1 MNCLRFHQD
10 VNGNE
15 TRIRPNRPVNCGT
28 AHAVGS
34 KPQIRQMTAASR
46 PSAGLRLVFAAASAL
61 AFAVVPAQSQSQK
74 PTLEDVR
81 KHDQELEAIRAE
93 QKKALDSQ
101 KKLQDEIA
109 ALSDDRRKLNQALLD
124 SATSIRTAETKIS
137 AAEGRLQQLV
147 GTEASIRK
155 SLDSRRGVIGEI
167 LATLQRMGRQPPP
180 AMLVRP
186 EDALESLRATMLLG
200 AVIPEMRSEAQSLAG
215 ELSDL
220 VRVRGEAAA
229 ERDGLSRNLLALS
242 MEQNRM
248 TLLLEERQKRQSE
261 AEKQLDS
268 ERLHAVDLSK
278 QADNLKDLIAKLE
291 RGLDSASRTAR
302 AAQEGR
308 ALGDTRA
315 DLAALKDPGRLGP
328 AIPFVSA
335 KGMLPIPV
343 NGVKSRDFGVSD
355 GNGGTERGVSIATRT
370 GAQVTSP
377 CDGWV
382 VYAAPYRSYGKLL
395 ILNAGGGYHVVLA
408 GMERISVD
416 IGQFVLTGE
425 PVAVMGSGPQVAS
438 AMLTGASGS
447 NQPVLYI
454 EFRKDGSPVD
464 PNPWWAPPDSEK
476 VRG

>member
-1 MNCLRFHQD
+1 
-10 VNGNE
+10 
-15 TRIRPNRPVNCGT
+15 
-28 AHAVGS
+28 
-34 KPQIRQMTAASR
+34 MTAASR
-46 PSAGLRLVFAAASAL
+46 PSVGLRLLFATAAAL
-61 AFAVVPAQSQSQK
+61 AVVGPATSQTPK
-74 PTLEDVR
+74 PSLDDIR
-81 KHDQELEAIRAE
+81 KHDQELEAIHAE

-109 ALSDDRRKLNQALLD
+109 ALSDDRRQLNQALLD
-124 SATSIRTAETKIS
+124 SAAGIR
-137 AAEGRLQQLV
+137 AAEGRISTAEGRLAQLTD
-147 GTEASIRK
+147 TEASIRK
-155 SLDSRRGVIGEI
+155 SLDSRRDVIGEI
-167 LATLQRMGRQPPP
+167 LATLQRMGRRPPP

-186 EDALESLRATMLLG
+186 EDALASLRAAMLLG
-200 AVIPEMRSEAQSLAG
+200 AVVPEMRSEAASLAG

-220 VRVRGEAAA
+220 TRIRGEAAA

-242 MEQNRM
+242 IEQNRM
-248 TLLLEERQKRQSE
+248 ALLVEERQKRQSE
-261 AEKQLDS
+261 AEQQLDS
-268 ERLHAVDLSK
+268 ERQRAVALSK
-278 QADNLKDLIAKLE
+278 QADSVKDLIAKLQ
-291 RGLDSASRTAR
+291 RGLDSASRAER

-315 DLAALKDPGRLGP
+315 DLSALKDPGRLGP
-328 AIPFVSA
+328 AIAFASA
-335 KGMLPIPV
+335 KGMLPVPV
-343 NGVKSRDFGVSD
+343 NGVKSRDFGASD
-355 GNGGTERGVSIATRT
+355 GNGGTEKGISIATRS
-370 GAQVTSP
+370 GAQVTAP

-425 PVAVMGSGPQVAS
+425 PVAAMGSGPQVAS
-438 AMLTGASGS
+438 AAVTGASGS
-447 NQPVLYI
+447 SQPVLYI

>member
-1 MNCLRFHQD
+1 
-10 VNGNE
+10 
-15 TRIRPNRPVNCGT
+15 
-28 AHAVGS
+28 
-34 KPQIRQMTAASR
+34 MTVASR
-46 PSAGLRLVFAAASAL
+46 PSVGLRLAFAAAAAL
-61 AFAVVPAQSQSQK
+61 ALVAPAAPQTPK
-74 PTLEDVR
+74 PGLDDIR

-93 QKKALDSQ
+93 QKKAVDSQ
-101 KKLQDEIA
+101 KKLTDELA
-109 ALSDDRRKLNQALLD
+109 ALSEDRRKLNQALLD
-124 SATSIRTAETKIS
+124 SAAGIRSAEGQI
-137 AAEGRLQQLV
+137 AAGEGRLAQLAQ
-147 GTEASIRK
+147 TEASIRK

-167 LATLQRMGRQPPP
+167 LATLQRMARRPPP

-186 EDALESLRATMLLG
+186 EDALSSLRAAMLLG
-200 AVIPEMRSEAQSLAG
+200 AVVPEMRSEAESLAG

-220 VRVRGEAAA
+220 MRVRGEAAA
-229 ERDGLSRNLLALS
+229 ERDGLSRSLLALS

-248 TLLLEERQKRQSE
+248 TLLVDERQKRQSE

-268 ERLHAVDLSK
+268 ERRHAVDLSK

-291 RGLDSASRTAR
+291 RGLDSAARTAR
-302 AAQEGR
+302 NAQEGR

-315 DLAALKDPGRLGP
+315 DLATLKDPGRLGP
-328 AIPFVSA
+328 AIAFVSA
-335 KGMLPIPV
+335 KGMLPVPV
-343 NGVKSRDFGVSD
+343 NGVKSRDFGAPD
-355 GNGGTERGVSIATRT
+355 GSGATEKGISIATRP
-370 GAQVTSP
+370 GAQVTAP

-408 GMERISVD
+408 GMDRISVD

-425 PVAVMGSGPQVAS
+425 PIGAMGSGPQVAS
-438 AMLTGASGS
+438 AVVTGASGS
-447 NQPVLYI
+447 SQPVLYI

>member
-1 MNCLRFHQD
+1 
-10 VNGNE
+10 
-15 TRIRPNRPVNCGT
+15 
-28 AHAVGS
+28 
-34 KPQIRQMTAASR
+34 
-46 PSAGLRLVFAAASAL
+46 
-61 AFAVVPAQSQSQK
+61 
-74 PTLEDVR
+74 VR
-81 KHDQELEAIRAE
+81 KHDQDLEAIRAE

-109 ALSDDRRKLNQALLD
+109 ALSEDRRKLNQALID
-124 SATSIRTAETKIS
+124 SATGIRAAETRI
-137 AAEGRLQQLV
+137 AATEGRLKQLTD
-147 GTEASIRK
+147 TEASIRK
-155 SLDSRRGVIGEI
+155 SLDSRRSMIVEI
-167 LATLQRMGRQPPP
+167 LATLQRMGRRPPP

-186 EDALESLRATMLLG
+186 EDALESLRAAMLLG
-200 AVIPEMRSEAQSLAG
+200 AVVPELHSEAESLAG

-220 VRVRGEAAA
+220 VRIRGEAAA

-242 MEQNRM
+242 IEQNRM
-248 TLLLEERQKRQSE
+248 TLLVDERQKRQSE
-261 AEKQLDS
+261 AETQLDS
-268 ERLHAVDLSK
+268 ERQQSVALSK

-291 RGLDSASRTAR
+291 RGLDSASRTTR

-315 DLAALKDPGRLGP
+315 DLSALKDPGRLGP
-328 AIPFVSA
+328 AIAFASA
-335 KGMLPIPV
+335 RAMLPIPV
-343 NGVKSRDFGVSD
+343 NGVKSRDFGASD
-355 GNGGTERGVSIATRT
+355 GNGGTEKGISITTRQ

-395 ILNAGGGYHVVLA
+395 ILNAGGGYHIVLA

-438 AMLTGASGS
+438 AMLTGASGAS
-447 NQPVLYI
+447 QPVLYI

-464 PNPWWAPPDSEK
+464 PNPWWAPPESEK

>member
-1 MNCLRFHQD
+1 
-10 VNGNE
+10 
-15 TRIRPNRPVNCGT
+15 
-28 AHAVGS
+28 
-34 KPQIRQMTAASR
+34 MTAAAR
-46 PSAGLRLVFAAASAL
+46 LSAGPRALLAAVASLAL
-61 AFAVVPAQSQSQK
+61 ALAVGAATAQTQK

-81 KHDQELEAIRAE
+81 QRDQELEAVRAE

-109 ALSDDRRKLNQALLD
+109 ALSEDRRKLNQALID
-124 SATSIRTAETKIS
+124 SAAGIRAAEGRIS
-137 AAEGRLQQLV
+137 AAELRLQQLV
-147 GTEASIRK
+147 DTETSIRK
-155 SLDSRRGVIGEI
+155 SLDGRRAVIGEV
-167 LATLQRMGRQPPP
+167 LATLQRMGRRPPP

-186 EDALESLRATMLLG
+186 EDALESLRAAMLLG
-200 AVIPEMRSEAQSLAG
+200 AVVPEMRSEAESLAG

-220 VRVRGEAAA
+220 VRVRAEAAA
-229 ERDGLSRNLLALS
+229 ERDGLARNLAGLS
-242 MEQNRM
+242 DEKNRM
-248 TLLLEERQKRQSE
+248 ALLVDERQKRQSE

-268 ERLHAVDLSK
+268 ERQHAVALSR

-291 RGLDSASRTAR
+291 RGLDAASRTAR

-308 ALGDTRA
+308 ALGDTRS
-315 DLAALKDPGRLGP
+315 DLSALKDPGRLGP
-328 AIPFVSA
+328 AIAFASA

-343 NGVKSRDFGVSD
+343 NGVKSRDFGTPD
-355 GNGGTERGVSIATRT
+355 GNGGTERGISITTRS

-438 AMLTGASGS
+438 AMLTGTTGS
-447 NQPVLYI
+447 SQPVLYI

-464 PNPWWAPPDSEK
+464 PNPWWAPPESEK

>member
-1 MNCLRFHQD
+1 
-10 VNGNE
+10 
-15 TRIRPNRPVNCGT
+15 
-28 AHAVGS
+28 
-34 KPQIRQMTAASR
+34 MTAASR
-46 PSAGLRLVFAAASAL
+46 PSVGLRLAFAAVAAVAL
-61 AFAVVPAQSQSQK
+61 TVATSQAQK

-81 KHDQELEAIRAE
+81 KHDQELDAIRAE

-109 ALSDDRRKLNQALLD
+109 ALSEDHRKLNQALID
-124 SATSIRTAETKIS
+124 SATSIRAAETRVS
-137 AAEGRLQQLV
+137 AAEGRLKQLTD
-147 GTEASIRK
+147 TEAAVRK
-155 SLDSRRGVIGEI
+155 SLDSRRSVIVEI
-167 LATLQRMGRQPPP
+167 LATLQRIGRRPPP

-186 EDALESLRATMLLG
+186 EDALESLRAAMLLG
-200 AVIPEMRSEAQSLAG
+200 AVVPEMRSEAESLAG

-220 VRVRGEAAA
+220 VRIRGEAAA
-229 ERDGLSRNLLALS
+229 ERDGLSRNFAALS
-242 MEQNRM
+242 DEQSRM
-248 TLLLEERQKRQSE
+248 TLLVEERQKRQSE
-261 AEKQLDS
+261 AETQLDS
-268 ERLHAVDLSK
+268 ERQQSVALSK

-291 RGLDSASRTAR
+291 RDLDSASRTTR

-315 DLAALKDPGRLGP
+315 DLSALKDPGRLGP
-328 AIPFVSA
+328 AIAFASA
-335 KGMLPIPV
+335 KRILPIPV
-343 NGVKSRDFGVSD
+343 NGVKSRDFGASD
-355 GNGGTERGVSIATRT
+355 GNGGNEKGISITTRQ

-438 AMLTGASGS
+438 AMLTGASGAS
-447 NQPVLYI
+447 QPVLYI

-464 PNPWWAPPDSEK
+464 PNPWWAPPESEK

>member
-1 MNCLRFHQD
+1 
-10 VNGNE
+10 
-15 TRIRPNRPVNCGT
+15 
-28 AHAVGS
+28 
-34 KPQIRQMTAASR
+34 MTDASR
-46 PSAGLRLVFAAASAL
+46 LSVALRLAFAAVSAL
-61 AFAVVPAQSQSQK
+61 ALTLGSAQAQAQK

-93 QKKALDSQ
+93 QKKAIDSQ

-109 ALSDDRRKLNQALLD
+109 ALSEDRRKLNQALID
-124 SATSIRTAETKIS
+124 SATNIRTAEAKIA
-137 AAEGRLQQLV
+137 AAEGRLKQLSD
-147 GTEASIRK
+147 TEGSIRK
-155 SLDSRRGVIGEI
+155 SLDSRRVVIGEI
-167 LATLQRMGRQPPP
+167 LATLQRMGRRPPP

-186 EDALESLRATMLLG
+186 EDALESLRAAMLLG
-200 AVIPEMRSEAQSLAG
+200 AVVPEMRSEAESLAG

-229 ERDGLSRNLLALS
+229 ERDALSRNLATLS
-242 MEQNRM
+242 DEQNRM
-248 TLLLEERQKRQSE
+248 TLLVDERQKRQ
-261 AEKQLDS
+261 ADVEKQLDA
-268 ERLHAVDLSK
+268 ERQQSVALAK
-278 QADNLKDLIAKLE
+278 QADSLKDLIAKLE

-302 AAQEGR
+302 ASQEGR

-315 DLAALKDPGRLGP
+315 DLSALKDPGRLGP
-328 AIPFVSA
+328 AIAFASA

-343 NGVKSRDFGVSD
+343 NGVKSRDFGAAD
-355 GNGGTERGVSIATRT
+355 GNGGTEKGISITTRQ

-408 GMERISVD
+408 GIERISVD

-438 AMLTGASGS
+438 AVLTGAGGS

-464 PNPWWAPPDSEK
+464 PNPWWAPPESEK

>member
-1 MNCLRFHQD
+1 MKA
-10 VNGNE
+10 
-15 TRIRPNRPVNCGT
+15 I
-28 AHAVGS
+28 
-34 KPQIRQMTAASR
+34 SR
-46 PSAGLRLVFAAASAL
+46 PSVGLRLAFAASCAL
-61 AFAVVPAQSQSQK
+61 ALAVGPARPQSQK
-74 PTLEDVR
+74 PSLEDVR
-81 KHDQELEAIRAE
+81 RHDQELEAIRAE
-93 QKKALDSQ
+93 QKKTLDAQ

-109 ALSDDRRKLNQALLD
+109 ALSDDRRKLNQALID
-124 SATSIRTAETKIS
+124 SAAGIRTAETKIA
-137 AAEGRLQQLV
+137 AAEGRLAQLTE
-147 GTEASIRK
+147 TEASIRR
-155 SLDSRRGVIGEI
+155 SLDGRRSTIGEI
-167 LATLQRMGRQPPP
+167 LAVLQRMGRRPPP

-186 EDALESLRATMLLG
+186 EDALESLRAAMLLG
-200 AVIPEMRSEAQSLAG
+200 ALVPEMRAEAESLAG

-229 ERDGLSRNLLALS
+229 ERDGLARGVAALS
-242 MEQNRM
+242 DEQKRM
-248 TLLLEERQKRQSE
+248 TLLVEERQKRQSE

-268 ERLHAVDLSK
+268 ERQQSVALSK

-291 RGLDSASRTAR
+291 RGLDSASRTTR

-315 DLAALKDPGRLGP
+315 DLSALKDPGRLGP
-328 AIPFVSA
+328 AIAFASA
-335 KGMLPIPV
+335 KAMLPIPV
-343 NGVKSRDFGVSD
+343 NGVKSRDFGAPD
-355 GNGGTERGVSIATRT
+355 GNGGTEKGISIATRP

-408 GMERISVD
+408 GMDRISVD

-425 PVAVMGSGPQVAS
+425 PVAAMGSGPQVAS
-438 AMLTGASGS
+438 AVLTGGNGAS
-447 NQPVLYI
+447 QPVLYI

>member
-1 MNCLRFHQD
+1 
-10 VNGNE
+10 
-15 TRIRPNRPVNCGT
+15 
-28 AHAVGS
+28 
-34 KPQIRQMTAASR
+34 MTAASR

-315 DLAALKDPGRLGP
+315 DLSALKDPGRLGP
-328 AIPFVSA
+328 AIPFASA

-343 NGVKSRDFGVSD
+343 NGVKSRDFGAPD
-355 GNGGTERGVSIATRT
+355 ANGGTERGISIATRS

-382 VYAAPYRSYGKLL
+382 VYAGPYRSYGKLL

-408 GMERISVD
+408 GMDRISVD

-425 PVAVMGSGPQVAS
+425 PVAAMGSGPQVAS
-438 AMLTGASGS
+438 AMLTGSSGS
-447 NQPVLYI
+447 SQPVLYV

-464 PNPWWAPPDSEK
+464 PNPWWAPPPDSEK

>member
-1 MNCLRFHQD
+1 M
-10 VNGNE
+10 
-15 TRIRPNRPVNCGT
+15 I
-28 AHAVGS
+28 
-34 KPQIRQMTAASR
+34 AASR
-46 PSAGLRLVFAAASAL
+46 PFVGLRLAL
-61 AFAVVPAQSQSQK
+61 AAVSAVALTVGSAQAQSQK

-109 ALSDDRRKLNQALLD
+109 ALSEDRRKLNQALID
-124 SATSIRTAETKIS
+124 SATNIRAAETKIA
-137 AAEGRLQQLV
+137 AAEGRLKQLTD
-147 GTEASIRK
+147 TEGSIRK
-155 SLDSRRGVIGEI
+155 SLDSRRAVIGEI
-167 LATLQRMGRQPPP
+167 LATLQRMGRRPPP

-186 EDALESLRATMLLG
+186 EDALESLRAAMLLG
-200 AVIPEMRSEAQSLAG
+200 AVVPEMRSEAQSLAG

-220 VRVRGEAAA
+220 VRIRSEAAT
-229 ERDGLSRNLLALS
+229 EHDGLARNVAALS
-242 MEQNRM
+242 DEQVRM
-248 TLLLEERQKRQSE
+248 TLLVDERQKRQTE

-268 ERLHAVDLSK
+268 ERQQSLALSK

-291 RGLDSASRTAR
+291 RGLDSASRTSR

-315 DLAALKDPGRLGP
+315 DLSALKDPGRLGP
-328 AIPFVSA
+328 AVAFASA

-343 NGVKSRDFGVSD
+343 NGVKSRDFGATD
-355 GNGGTERGVSIATRT
+355 GNGGTEKGISIATRQ
-370 GAQVTSP
+370 GAQVTAP

-408 GMERISVD
+408 GMDRISVD

-438 AMLTGASGS
+438 AVLTGAGGTS
-447 NQPVLYI
+447 QPVLYI

-464 PNPWWAPPDSEK
+464 PNPWWAPPESEK